1 MNPAEIDPSLRSGQ
15 RPLDSLEDG
24 FSPPV
29 PDLQEDDLPAPV
41 VRDEAESIFGTK
53 SPF

>member
-15 RPLDSLEDG
+15 RPLDSLDDG

-29 PDLQEDDLPAPV
+29 PDLQDNDAPAPAAA
-41 VRDEAESIFGTK
+41 DEAESILSTK
-53 SPF
+53 SLF